1 MPAKSGAYQRFY
13 SNIWRPEDYPLAD
26 ATLQAQQVV
35 ASAST
40 GVAKFKLVVENN
52 FQTMAQMVQVCADLA
67 G

>member
-13 SNIWRPEDYPLAD
+13 SNIWNPEDYGLAD

-40 GVAKFKLVVENN
+40 GEAKFKLVVENN
-52 FQTMAQMVQVCADLA
+52 F
-67 G
+67 